1 MEDTQPNP
9 PLERNQV
16 TYQRHRREVFW
27 QVVIPIAAGFI
38 LVATL
43 IYLAIQTTPDQAS
56 LWADI
61 SAIWLI
67 VPVMTIT
74 LLSLVL
80 LVAGIYLNVRLIR
93 ILPYYSH
100 QVQRWVSLL
109 AARISHVD
117 NRAVE
122 PILRLREFR
131 ASITALSRNIRRK

>member
-1 MEDTQPNP
+1 MEDTQPNS

-27 QVVIPIAAGFI
+27 QVVVPIAAGFL

-100 QVQRWVSLL
+100 QVQRWFSKL
-109 AARISHVD
+109 AVQISRVD

-122 PILRLREFR
+122 PILRLQGFR